1 MVAVH
6 LSNYLTAPSARPAV
20 VSDACALIDDEVR
33 RTSGISGM
41 AIRSAYR
48 VLTGIRPGIVPTA
61 VDGLLDPFADQ
72 LDPFYQQHVTTG
84 RPLAEILITQRTSM
98 AEALLSITD
107 DRAERT
113 SQVTA
118 RRAYQRVRGSARA
131 HVEAAAPGIA
141 ALIDAHTPEVEPQT

>member
-6 LSNYLTAPSARPAV
+6 LSTYLTAPHARPAV

-33 RTSGISGM
+33 RTSGISGL
-41 AIRSAYR
+41 AIRSAHR
-48 VLTGIRPGIVPTA
+48 VLTGIRPGMVRSA

-84 RPLAEILITQRTSM
+84 QPLVDILTSQRTSM

-118 RRAYQRVRGSARA
+118 RRAYQRVRGSARGY
-131 HVEAAAPGIA
+131 VEAAAPGIA
-141 ALIDAHTPEVEPQT
+141 ALIDAHTPAGEPAS